1 MTRGRASARLRMSE
15 GTQSSGPIK
24 KSGENWGG
32 RGDPTAALS
41 SSWAAAAGAHAEL
54 LWCEQ
59 SVRGR
64 SALLCSA
71 CRLLGLRQ
79 EPGNTPAHSKAS
91 VGTPTRA
98 PRVLSAVPQHQQRD
112 GTGQGRS
119 RGDPNT
125 GRAGEEELPTAP
137 RPAPAPRTPQRWLAT
152 PLRATRRGSSKGFLL
167 AARSYLDLSKQAA
180 ATSAAAGRQLSS
192 SSGSRVPEPATPSAA
207 RPE

>member
-1 MTRGRASARLRMSE
+1 MTRGRASARLRTSE
-15 GTQSSGPIK
+15 GTQSSGHIK
-24 KSGENWGG
+24 KSGEDRGGGESHSCPLLLLGG
-32 RGDPTAALS
+32 RRWST
-41 SSWAAAAGAHAEL
+41 
-54 LWCEQ
+54 CRVVV
-59 SVRGR
+59 VRAICAR
-64 SALLCSA
+64 PLCSA

-152 PLRATRRGSSKGFLL
+152 PLRATRRGSSKGSLL

-192 SSGSRVPEPATPSAA
+192 SSGSRVPDPATPSAA